1 MSGTVTDPAI
11 CLAIQAQ
18 RRTRIPMVRFNP
30 ISPYSNIATGLSTNI
45 TTEQLNMRRKAEIL
59 KYESNRM
66 PNQTNNLTKN
76 QKWSRLVTQPTRDRP
91 YANDFNPD
99 NCPTNVPISSTASGV
114 PGPPV
119 MLYEDP
125 NIPLYN
131 FIVNRSYA
139 YNVPNENNYWEIT
152 VNTNV
157 GLYSGVADSVFSLN
171 ILPSINRPQ
180 YTYGMSIPIG
190 LHAEGIHTG
199 TFPWLPN
206 SVSDTN
212 TLVAITIKTASLIVY
227 CNNKDITKQLT
238 GSPTLIKTINK
249 NLTVNIPYRQGQ
261 TFNVTQSIDNVTF
274 SGITLFTSYIYT
286 FDFKLKLDLDIR
298 INGVEISNIP
308 SDVTE
313 SLTVYAYA
321 NMTNMNP
328 IMAVNCSVTAPNPS
342 IPLYPPTLFG

>member
-1 MSGTVTDPAI
+1 MGDTDTDPAI

-45 TTEQLNMRRKAEIL
+45 TTDQLNMRRKAEIL
-59 KYESNRM
+59 KYASNRM

-76 QKWSRLVTQPTRDRP
+76 QKWSRLVTQPSREKPLSDMV
-91 YANDFNPD
+91 NLD

-114 PGPPV
+114 PGPPIL
-119 MLYEDP
+119 LYEDP
-125 NIPLYN
+125 DVPLYN
-131 FIVNRSYA
+131 YIVNRSYA

-180 YTYGMSIPIG
+180 YTYGMTIPIG
-190 LHAEGIHTG
+190 LHVEGIHTG
-199 TFPWLPN
+199 IPPWLPL
-206 SVSDTN
+206 SVSNEN
-212 TLVAITIKTASLIVY
+212 TLVDINIKTASLIVY

-238 GSPTLIKTINK
+238 GSSTLTKTINK
-249 NLTVNIPYRQGQ
+249 NLAVNIPYSQGQ
-261 TFNVTQSIDNVTF
+261 AFDVTQAIDNVSF

-286 FDFKLKLDLDIR
+286 FDFKLKLDFEIR
-298 INGVEISNIP
+298 INGTLVSNQP
-308 SDVTE
+308 TDLSKF
-313 SLTVYAYA
+313 LTVYAYA

-328 IMAVNCSVTAPNPS
+328 ITAINCTVIAPTPA
-342 IPLYPPTLFG
+342 IPLYPPTLFN